1 MGRRRTKNKHLPRR
15 VYPKHGGLYF
25 VDKDNEWHR
34 LSDKGDL
41 STMYTNLAK
50 FVDKTKPL
58 HTMADVFDRFIVEKI
73 PLLAPR
79 TQSDY
84 LGYIENLRLYFSDA
98 PPADVTG
105 GDVFTYRN
113 KRAESS
119 ITQANREKSCLS
131 SVFTACVEWKLRK
144 DNPCR
149 EVPKLHEAERDRYV
163 FDHEFI
169 AVYNLA
175 PEEMESEPG
184 EMMQVAMDL
193 ASITG
198 QREDDLL
205 KLPLRDPRV
214 YTPEGIIFRPNKTK
228 RRHPRHGKIVETV
241 KVVIVEW
248 SDDLRAVIERARS
261 IGPPLRPTLICSLKG
276 KKRRG
281 KPMTGSG
288 FRSNWHRLMT
298 KACKP
303 SEDGTPALLAES
315 YTFHDLRAKRASD
328 AEDVQEAN
336 EVMAHDDLKTTQK
349 VYRRKPRRARAGAKI
364 LDRTAVIRQEGA

>member
-15 VYPKHGGLYF
+15 VYPKHGALWF
-25 VDKDNEWHR
+25 VDKASQWHR
-34 LSDKGDL
+34 LSDENDL
-41 STMYTNLAK
+41 GTMYSNLAK
-50 FVDKTKPL
+50 FVDTSKPL

-73 PLLAPR
+73 PLLAAR

-84 LGYIENLRLYFSDA
+84 LGYIENLRLYFNDA
-98 PPADVTG
+98 PPEDVTG
-105 GDVFTYRN
+105 GDVFDYRN

-149 EVPKLHEAERDRYV
+149 EVPKLHEADRDRYV
-163 FDHEFI
+163 FDHEFL

-175 PEEMESEPG
+175 PLEMESESG
-184 EMMQVAMDL
+184 DMMQCAMDL
-193 ASITG
+193 ATITG
-198 QREDDLL
+198 QREDDIL
-205 KLPLRDPRV
+205 KLPLNDARV
-214 YTPEGIIFRPNKTK
+214 YTREGLVFRPSKSK
-228 RRHPRHGKIVETV
+228 RRHPRHGKIIETS
-241 KVVIVEW
+241 KVVIVLW
-248 SDDLRAVIERARS
+248 SDELHAVIARART

-276 KKRRG
+276 KHRG

-298 KACKP
+298 KAATP
-303 SEDGTPALLAES
+303 GDDGSAPVLAER

-328 AEDVQEAN
+328 AEDIMEAN
-336 EVMAHDDLKTTQK
+336 DVMAHDDLKTTQK

-364 LDRTAVIRQEGA
+364 LDSSSNIRQEGA